1 VAELDPTSCY
11 RKTELPMTK
20 LFELKVL
27 LDPDGIMH
35 YVIQLN
41 MYLFWKYV
49 PDGNLSKKKR
59 SQTLESWSNPLHTD
73 MLLYFSQI
81 VLLNSSIHIR
91 KKFTWRE
98 FFDKFKQQQC
108 HQQNRSQRQIQTRT
122 EN

>member
-49 PDGNLSKKKR
+49 LEGNLSKKIR
-59 SQTLESWSNPLHTD
+59 AQTLESRSNPLHTD

-81 VLLNSSIHIR
+81 VLLNSSVHFR
-91 KKFTWRE
+91 KKIHLERVL
-98 FFDKFKQQQC
+98 
-108 HQQNRSQRQIQTRT
+108 
-122 EN
+122 

>member
-20 LFELKVL
+20 LLELKVL

-49 PDGNLSKKKR
+49 PEGNLSKKIR
-59 SQTLESWSNPLHTD
+59 AQTLESRSNPLHTD

-81 VLLNSSIHIR
+81 VLLNSSVHLR
-91 KKFTWRE
+91 KKIHLERVL
-98 FFDKFKQQQC
+98 
-108 HQQNRSQRQIQTRT
+108 
-122 EN
+122 